1 MAKTLRVGMIG
12 YGFMGKAHSN
22 GWRQAPHFFP
32 MKADI
37 EMHTICGR
45 NPEAL
50 EQARVKYGWKKA
62 CTDWREVVNSP
73 EIDIIDIGTSNL
85 THAEISIAAAKTGK
99 HILCEKPLAMNVAEA
114 KKMLDAARKAGVKHM
129 VGFNYRRCPAVAFA
143 RKMIDAGKLGPI
155 RHFRATYLQS
165 WLGDPKFPMTWRMR
179 KETAGS
185 GAHGDLNAHL
195 VDLAHY
201 LVGDIAETVGLQETF
216 IKERQKEGQAIGLS
230 ASAGK
235 GMEKVTVDDASVFLA
250 RFAAGKNVAPGAY
263 GTFEATRLAAGHK
276 NYNRFEINGTE
287 GSLIFNLER
296 MNELEYCDRNAPAD
310 QPGFTTI
317 LCTEK
322 VHPYMEAWWPP
333 GHMLGYE
340 HTFVH
345 QMVDFVNA
353 IATNSPIQPDF
364 LEGGK
369 CVAVLESVVKS
380 SESGRWVKVPV
391 LK

>member
-22 GWRQAPHFFP
+22 AWRQAPHFFP
-32 MKADI
+32 LKAEI
-37 EMHTICGR
+37 EMRTICGR
-45 NPEAL
+45 NAEAV

-62 CTDWREVVNSP
+62 CTDWREVVNDP

-85 THAEISIAAAKTGK
+85 THAEIGIAAAKAGK
-99 HILCEKPLAMNVAEA
+99 HIFCEKPLAMNVAEA
-114 KKMLDAARKAGVKHM
+114 KKMLEAARKAGVKHM
-129 VGFNYRRCPAVAFA
+129 VGFNYRRVPAVAFA
-143 RKMIDAGKLGPI
+143 RKMIDAGKLGVI

-165 WLGDPKFPMTWRMR
+165 WVADPKFPMNWRMR

-195 VDLAHY
+195 IDLAHY
-201 LVGDIAETVGLQETF
+201 LVGDIAETVGVQETF
-216 IKERQKEGQAIGLS
+216 IKERHREAQAIGLG
-230 ASAGK
+230 ASVGK
-235 GMEKVTVDDASVFLA
+235 GMEKVTVDDAAVFLA
-250 RFAAGKNVAPGAY
+250 KFGAGKNVAPGAY

-276 NYNRFEINGTE
+276 NYNRFEINGSE
-287 GSLIFNLER
+287 GSLIFCFER
-296 MNELEYCDRNAPAD
+296 MNELDYCDRNAPPD

-317 LCTEK
+317 MCTEK
-322 VHPYMEAWWPP
+322 VHPYVEAWWPP
-333 GHMLGYE
+333 GHVLGYE

-345 QMVDFVNA
+345 EVVDLVNA

-364 LEGGK
+364 LEGAK

-380 SESGRWVKVPV
+380 NAGGRWVKVPV